1 MIQTRTHKWQ
11 KVVTWQQLTSTL
23 HVAHPVSSLL
33 YPDLKYWL
41 YTMGPYSNKDI
52 MYSIIVIT
60 LELCLPPCLCLSHTY
75 TVLHTHTVTPQ
86 PFIFV
91 LLLFVCLS
99 VFLFYSNLNFP
110 ILLDHPFSLIS
121 PFIYISL
128 Y

>member
-60 LELCLPPCLCLSHTY
+60 LELCLPVSVYLTHTQFYTRTQSLPNPLFLCCLCLS
-75 TVLHTHTVTPQ
+75 
-86 PFIFV
+86 
-91 LLLFVCLS
+91 VCLS
-99 VFLFYSNLNFP
+99 
-110 ILLDHPFSLIS
+110 FSFTVI
-121 PFIYISL
+121 
-128 Y
+128 